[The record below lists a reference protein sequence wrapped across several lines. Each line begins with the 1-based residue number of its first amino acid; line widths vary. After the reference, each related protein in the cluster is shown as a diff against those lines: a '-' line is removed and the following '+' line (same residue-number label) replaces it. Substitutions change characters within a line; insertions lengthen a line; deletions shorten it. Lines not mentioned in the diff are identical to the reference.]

1 MPSYLAGREK
11 DIQEI
16 TDIFTYLK
24 ENMDT
29 KSVIYSGLRGVGK
42 TVLINY
48 IEKIAEENNI
58 FCRHIEIEEKQDFII
73 QLSDC
78 ASYYLRQTTVTEPIK
93 ILFNKAIEAIKSLV
107 LTVDPN
113 NSTFSVSVQEKQLYR
128 TNSLSQGLT
137 ELFVSIGAIA
147 EKKSKP
153 ICFFIDEIQYINPL
167 ELSAVIVA
175 LHRCEQLGYPI
186 MIIGA
191 GLPRVYKLLSDGKS
205 YSERLF
211 YYKEIGYL
219 SEKEATEAI
228 VEPAKKYDVSYTDEA
243 IKKIIEITKG
253 YPYFIQQLCSI
264 VYTNS
269 GNIINEY
276 DVEIAIEEYYSILDQ
291 GFYKVRYARC
301 SEMEKKFIKAMVDCG
316 ELPCTIANIAKNM
329 QKTVK
334 SISPIRGKLISK
346 GIIFATKY
354 SELDFTVPEFDK
366 YLKRTGG
373 V

>member
-1 MPSYLAGREK
+1 M
-11 DIQEI
+11 
-16 TDIFTYLK
+16 
-24 ENMDT
+24 
-29 KSVIYSGLRGVGK
+29 
-42 TVLINY
+42 
-48 IEKIAEENNI
+48 
-58 FCRHIEIEEKQDFII
+58 
-73 QLSDC
+73 
-78 ASYYLRQTTVTEPIK
+78 
-93 ILFNKAIEAIKSLV
+93 LV
-107 LTVDPN
+107 H
-113 NSTFSVSVQEKQLYR
+113 F
-128 TNSLSQGLT
+128 
-137 ELFVSIGAIA
+137 
-147 EKKSKP
+147 
-153 ICFFIDEIQYINPL
+153 FFIDEIQFIHPL
-167 ELSAVIVA
+167 ELNAVIVD
-175 LHRCEQLGYPI
+175 LHRCEQLGYPL

-269 GNIINEY
+269 WNIINEY